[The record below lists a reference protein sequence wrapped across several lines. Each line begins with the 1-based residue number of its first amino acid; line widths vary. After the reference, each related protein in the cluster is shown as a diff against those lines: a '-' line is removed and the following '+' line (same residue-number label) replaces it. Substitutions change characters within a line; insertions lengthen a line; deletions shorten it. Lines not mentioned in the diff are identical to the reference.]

1 MPIAPFL
8 SGLRPGVLA
17 ALGAPAVAMVATF
30 LAFGAAVRDAGL
42 PLPWALGAA
51 LLIYGMPGQLVLL
64 QFAAPGGVGGTAPAV
79 LGAVAANARF
89 LPMAVALTPWLG
101 GGGRWARFL
110 ALPFIAITP
119 WAAAMRALP
128 GLAPAARL
136 PWFLGFALA
145 SWCLAGLATAA
156 GHALMPL
163 LDPAALA
170 ALLFANPLYF
180 ALLLAAGVG
189 APASRRAVL
198 AGALAAPVGLLL
210 PPAWA
215 LLGAGLLG
223 GTLAFLAGRGTGG
236 GGECA

>member
-1 MPIAPFL
+1 M
-8 SGLRPGVLA
+8 RPGISA
-17 ALGAPAVAMVATF
+17 ALGAPAVAMGATF
-30 LAFGAAVRDAGL
+30 LAFGAAVRDAGVG
-42 PLPWALGAA
+42 LPWALGAA

-64 QFAAPGGVGGTAPAV
+64 QFATGGAGGGVAPAV

-101 GGGRWARFL
+101 GRRWWARFF

-119 WAAAMRALP
+119 WAAAMQALP

-145 SWCLAGLATAA
+145 SWSLAGLATAA

-163 LDPAALA
+163 LDPVLLA

-180 ALLLAAGVG
+180 ALLLAAGMRV
-189 APASRRAVL
+189 PESRRAVL

-223 GTLAFLAGRGTGG
+223 GTVAFLVGRGGRG
-236 GGECA
+236 

>member
-1 MPIAPFL
+1 MA
-8 SGLRPGVLA
+8 
-17 ALGAPAVAMVATF
+17 ATF

-42 PLPWALGAA
+42 GLPWALGAS

-64 QFAAPGGVGGTAPAV
+64 QSAVAGGGGAAPAA

-101 GGGRWARFL
+101 GGRWSRFL

-119 WAAAMRALP
+119 WAAAMQALP

-145 SWCLAGLATAA
+145 SWVLAGLATAA

-163 LDPAALA
+163 LGPATLA

-180 ALLLAAGVG
+180 ALLLAAGMGV
-189 APASRRAVL
+189 PASRRAVL

-223 GTLAFLAGRGTGG
+223 GTIAFLAGRGRG
-236 GGECA
+236 

>member
-1 MPIAPFL
+1 MPSSPFL
-8 SGLRPGVLA
+8 SGMRPGSSA
-17 ALGAPAVAMVATF
+17 ALGAPAVAMGATF

-42 PLPWALGAA
+42 GLPWALGAA

-64 QFAAPGGVGGTAPAV
+64 QFAAPGGGGGMAPAV

-89 LPMAVALTPWLG
+89 LQMAVALTPWLG
-101 GGGRWARFL
+101 GGRGWTRFL

-119 WAAAMRALP
+119 WAAAMQALP
-128 GLAPAARL
+128 SLAPAARL

-145 SWCLAGLATAA
+145 SWTLAGLATAA

-163 LDPAALA
+163 LDPALLA

-180 ALLLAAGVG
+180 ALLLAAGMGV
-189 APASRRAVL
+189 PASRRAVL

-223 GTLAFLAGRGTGG
+223 GTVAFLLGRGRD
-236 GGECA
+236 

>member
-1 MPIAPFL
+1 M
-8 SGLRPGVLA
+8 G
-17 ALGAPAVAMVATF
+17 ATF
-30 LAFGAAVRDAGL
+30 LAFGAAVREAGL
-42 PLPWALGAA
+42 GLPWALGAA

-64 QFAAPGGVGGTAPAV
+64 QFATASGAGGGGTAPAV

-101 GGGRWARFL
+101 GAKRWGRFL

-119 WAAAMRALP
+119 WAAAMQVLP
-128 GLAPAARL
+128 GLPAAARL

-145 SWCLAGLATAA
+145 SWSLAGAATAA

-163 LDPAALA
+163 LDPALLA

-180 ALLLAAGVG
+180 ALLLAAGMGV
-189 APASRRAVL
+189 PASRRAVF

-223 GTLAFLAGRGTGG
+223 GTVAFLAGRGGDG
-236 GGECA
+236 RS

>member
-1 MPIAPFL
+1 MAIVGPLL
-8 SGLRPGVLA
+8 SGAGPGLAA
-17 ALGAPAVAMVATF
+17 ALGAPAIAMGATF
-30 LAFGAAVRDAGL
+30 LAFVAAVREAGL
-42 PLPWALGAA
+42 GPFWALGAS
-51 LLIYGMPGQLVLL
+51 LLIYGMSGQLVLL
-64 QFAAPGGVGGTAPAV
+64 QFAAAPGGGAAPAV

-89 LPMAVALTPWLG
+89 LPMAVALTPWL

-156 GHALMPL
+156 GHALMPM
-163 LDPAALA
+163 LDPALLA

-180 ALLLAAGVG
+180 ALLLAAGLE
-189 APASRRAVL
+189 APESRRAVL

-223 GTLAFLAGRGTGG
+223 GTLAFLAGRGGRG
-236 GGECA
+236 

>member
-1 MPIAPFL
+1 MAPASVL
-8 SGLRPGVLA
+8 SGLRPGVLT
-17 ALGAPAVAMVATF
+17 ALGAPAVAMGATF
-30 LAFGAAVRDAGL
+30 LAFGAAVRAAGL
-42 PLPWALGAA
+42 GMPWALGAS
-51 LLIYGMPGQLVLL
+51 LLVYGMPGQLVLL
-64 QFAAPGGVGGTAPAV
+64 QFAAGGGGGAVPAV
-79 LGAVAANARF
+79 LGAAAANARF

-101 GGGRWARFL
+101 GRGWARFM

-119 WAAAMRALP
+119 WAAAMQALP

-145 SWCLAGLATAA
+145 SWALAGTATAA

-163 LDPAALA
+163 LDPALLA

-180 ALLLAAGVG
+180 ALLLAAGAR
-189 APASRRAVL
+189 APENRLAVL

-223 GTLAFLAGRGTGG
+223 GTVAFLLGGRGGR
-236 GGECA
+236 

>member
-1 MPIAPFL
+1 MPRPPFL
-8 SGLRPGVLA
+8 SGMRPGLSA
-17 ALGAPAVAMVATF
+17 ALGAPAVAMGATF

-42 PLPWALGAA
+42 GMPWALGAA

-101 GGGRWARFL
+101 GGGRGWARVL

-119 WAAAMRALP
+119 WAAAMHALP

-145 SWCLAGLATAA
+145 SWCLAGMATAA

-163 LDPAALA
+163 LDPAILA

-180 ALLLAAGVG
+180 ALLLAAGMGV
-189 APASRRAVL
+189 PASRRAVL

-210 PPAWA
+210 PPAWT

-223 GTLAFLAGRGTGG
+223 GTVAFLAGGGRGGRG
-236 GGECA
+236 